1 MKDILKKSGYI
12 SLLISI
18 IFALIGIII
27 IVNPTTTFNIISTI
41 IGVCIIIAGI
51 IKFFT
56 SFSYKTTS
64 GGTDFQMIFGS
75 LIIVIAGIVTI
86 CYNSTIQ
93 SIISIMIGLWII
105 YSALIRFGLSVQLK
119 AISFPI
125 FILSMILSISMLIC
139 GIYVL
144 FNASAIMIWLGVIM
158 LIYAVMDIIEEII
171 FISYAEKL

>member
-1 MKDILKKSGYI
+1 
-12 SLLISI
+12 
-18 IFALIGIII
+18 
-27 IVNPTTTFNIISTI
+27 
-41 IGVCIIIAGI
+41 
-51 IKFFT
+51 
-56 SFSYKTTS
+56 
-64 GGTDFQMIFGS
+64 
-75 LIIVIAGIVTI
+75 
-86 CYNSTIQ
+86 
-93 SIISIMIGLWII
+93 MIGLWII